1 MNDIF
6 KLRNTDRL
14 TGEKYK
20 LNLGISKPNQVNF
33 GTRILKKLRSENMEC
48 LTLPYKNFR

>member
-6 KLRNTDRL
+6 KLRNIDRL
-14 TGEKYK
+14 IQKKYK
-20 LNLGISKPNQVNF
+20 LNLEILESSHFWNKKPNELQ
-33 GTRILKKLRSENMEC
+33 SENMEC